1 MTVLTRS
8 RREIEAARLLAEG
21 DFGSQ
26 AVSRAYYAALY
37 AAEQALGSLGESRA
51 KHSGVIAAFG
61 RLVVREG
68 GLDEEIGRIL
78 RSLFEQRNDVD
89 YGEAVASREDAELAT
104 RDAQRF
110 VDAVE
115 SWLTGKKGGGW
126 PAGTQG

>member
-1 MTVLTRS
+1 LTALTRS

-21 DFGSQ
+21 DFGAQ
-26 AVSRAYYAALY
+26 AVSRAYYAAFY
-37 AAEQALGSLGESRA
+37 AAEQALSCLEESRS

-68 GLDEEIGRIL
+68 GLEEEFGRIL

-89 YGEAVASREDAELAT
+89 YGEAVASREDAERAI

-110 VDAVE
+110 VDALE
-115 SWLTGKKGGGW
+115 AWLSKGAGGG
-126 PAGTQG
+126 A